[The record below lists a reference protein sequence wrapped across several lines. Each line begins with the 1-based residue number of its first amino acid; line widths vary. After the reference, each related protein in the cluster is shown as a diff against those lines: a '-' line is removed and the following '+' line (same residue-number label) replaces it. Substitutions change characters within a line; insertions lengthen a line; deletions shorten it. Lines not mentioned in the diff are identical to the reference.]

1 MLSLFMSRC
10 ITPWECKYSNAFKHD
25 LLIYAIWSSFS
36 LQYKSKY
43 VSLVKSKHIL
53 VNQGGL
59 TQKDIKLNLHNIFS
73 TLIIKLY
80 LCKRWFLI
88 KKKLDR
94 AVISIKY
101 LDKEVYL
108 IFFTENFDLQNN
120 AILCTKMVSSFT
132 ARRKWAK
139 DILPLIGQK
148 GKSQNEGYKK
158 TKDGKFSEKRTFL
171 PPSVRIRG

>member
-1 MLSLFMSRC
+1 MQAM
-10 ITPWECKYSNAFKHD
+10 
-25 LLIYAIWSSFS
+25 
-36 LQYKSKY
+36 
-43 VSLVKSKHIL
+43 V
-53 VNQGGL
+53 
-59 TQKDIKLNLHNIFS
+59 LN
-73 TLIIKLY
+73 
-80 LCKRWFLI
+80 

-171 PPSVRIRG
+171 PPSMRIRG